1 MRLLAIAAVFVG
13 KSDGK
18 GDEMDSISLKMPVTI
33 KAKLT
38 EKLRKRIS
46 DDLSQKLN
54 QVTMELQ
61 QLDIEEKR
69 VIQEQA
75 QGNLQAL
82 QAIRQHFGAE
92 RQQRE
97 MFKADTEQK
106 LADIAKLALG
116 AEIVQGQLERQVEVK
131 VGDDFHAMMNVEV
144 LIEDGKVIAIR
155 S

>member
-1 MRLLAIAAVFVG
+1 
-13 KSDGK
+13 
-18 GDEMDSISLKMPVTI
+18 MDSISLKMPVTI

-61 QLDIEEKR
+61 QLDLEEKR

-82 QAIRQHFGAE
+82 QAIRQHFGME

-97 MFKADTEQK
+97 AFKADTEQK
-106 LADIAKLALG
+106 LVDIGKLALG

>member
-1 MRLLAIAAVFVG
+1 
-13 KSDGK
+13 
-18 GDEMDSISLKMPVTI
+18 MDSISLKMPVTI

-38 EKLRKRIS
+38 ERLRKRIS
-46 DDLSQKLN
+46 DDLAQKAQ

-61 QLDIEEKR
+61 QIDIEEKR

-82 QAIRQHFGAE
+82 QAIRQHVAAE

-97 MFKADTEQK
+97 AFKADTEQK

-131 VGDDFHAMMNVEV
+131 IGDDFQSMMNVEI
-144 LIEDGKVIAIR
+144 LLEDGKVVAIR

>member
-1 MRLLAIAAVFVG
+1 
-13 KSDGK
+13 
-18 GDEMDSISLKMPVTI
+18 MDSISLKMPVTI

-46 DDLSQKLN
+46 DDLTQKIQ

-61 QLDIEEKR
+61 QIDIEEKR

-82 QAIRQHFGAE
+82 QAIRQHFAAE

-97 MFKADTEQK
+97 AFKADAEQK
-106 LADIAKLALG
+106 LADIGKLALG
-116 AEIVQGQLERQVEVK
+116 AEIVQGQLERQAEVK
-131 VGDDFHAMMNVEV
+131 VGDDFHAMMNVEI

>member
-1 MRLLAIAAVFVG
+1 
-13 KSDGK
+13 
-18 GDEMDSISLKMPVTI
+18 MDSISLKMPVTI

-46 DDLSQKLN
+46 DDLSQRLQ

-61 QLDIEEKR
+61 QIDLEEKR

-97 MFKADTEQK
+97 AFKAETEQK
-106 LADIAKLALG
+106 LSDISKLALG

>member
-1 MRLLAIAAVFVG
+1 
-13 KSDGK
+13 
-18 GDEMDSISLKMPVTI
+18 MDSISLKMPVTI

-46 DDLSQKLN
+46 DDLAQKQQ

-61 QLDIEEKR
+61 QIDLEEKR

-82 QAIRQHFGAE
+82 QAIRQHFGME

-97 MFKADTEQK
+97 AFKADTEQK
-106 LADIAKLALG
+106 LSDIGKLALG

>member
-1 MRLLAIAAVFVG
+1 
-13 KSDGK
+13 
-18 GDEMDSISLKMPVTI
+18 MDSISLKMPVTI

-38 EKLRKRIS
+38 ERLRKRIS
-46 DDLSQKLN
+46 DDLAQKAQ

-61 QLDIEEKR
+61 QIDIEEKR

-82 QAIRQHFGAE
+82 QAIRQHFAAE

-97 MFKADTEQK
+97 AFKADAEQK

-131 VGDDFHAMMNVEV
+131 IGDDFQSMMNVEI
-144 LIEDGKVIAIR
+144 LLEDGKVVAIR

>member
-1 MRLLAIAAVFVG
+1 
-13 KSDGK
+13 
-18 GDEMDSISLKMPVTI
+18 MDSISLKMPVTI

-46 DDLSQKLN
+46 DDLTQKLQ

-61 QLDIEEKR
+61 QIDIEEKK

-82 QAIRQHFGAE
+82 QAIRQHFAAE

-97 MFKADTEQK
+97 MFKAETEQK
-106 LADIAKLALG
+106 ISDINKLALG
-116 AEIVQGQLERQVEVK
+116 AEILQGQLERQVEVK

>member
-1 MRLLAIAAVFVG
+1 MA
-13 KSDGK
+13 
-18 GDEMDSISLKMPVTI
+18 SISLKMPVTI

-46 DDLSQKLN
+46 DDLTQKAQ

-61 QLDIEEKR
+61 QIDIEEKR

-82 QAIRQHFGAE
+82 QAIRQHFAAE

-97 MFKADTEQK
+97 AFKADAEQK
-106 LADIAKLALG
+106 LSDIGKLALG
-116 AEIVQGQLERQVEVK
+116 AEILQGQLERQVEVK
-131 VGDDFHAMMNVEV
+131 DGDDFQSMMNVEI
-144 LIEDGKVIAIR
+144 LLEDGKVIAIR

>member
-1 MRLLAIAAVFVG
+1 
-13 KSDGK
+13 
-18 GDEMDSISLKMPVTI
+18 MDSINLKMPVTI

-38 EKLRKRIS
+38 ERLRKRIS
-46 DDLSQKLN
+46 DDLAQKAQ

-61 QLDIEEKR
+61 QIDIEEKR

-82 QAIRQHFGAE
+82 QAIRQHFAAE

-97 MFKADTEQK
+97 AFKADAEQK

-131 VGDDFHAMMNVEV
+131 IGDDFQSMMNVEI
-144 LIEDGKVIAIR
+144 LLEDGKVVAIR

>member
-1 MRLLAIAAVFVG
+1 
-13 KSDGK
+13 
-18 GDEMDSISLKMPVTI
+18 MDSISLKMPVTI

-38 EKLRKRIS
+38 ERLRKRIS
-46 DDLSQKLN
+46 DDLAQKAQ

-61 QLDIEEKR
+61 QIDIEEKR

-82 QAIRQHFGAE
+82 QAIRQHFAVE

-97 MFKADTEQK
+97 AFKADTEQK

-131 VGDDFHAMMNVEV
+131 IGDDFQSMMNVEI
-144 LIEDGKVIAIR
+144 LLEDGKVVAIR

>member
-1 MRLLAIAAVFVG
+1 
-13 KSDGK
+13 
-18 GDEMDSISLKMPVTI
+18 
-33 KAKLT
+33 
-38 EKLRKRIS
+38 
-46 DDLSQKLN
+46 
-54 QVTMELQ
+54 
-61 QLDIEEKR
+61 
-69 VIQEQA
+69 
-75 QGNLQAL
+75 
-82 QAIRQHFGAE
+82 
-92 RQQRE
+92 

>member
-1 MRLLAIAAVFVG
+1 
-13 KSDGK
+13 
-18 GDEMDSISLKMPVTI
+18 MDSISLKMPVTI

-38 EKLRKRIS
+38 ERLRKRIS
-46 DDLSQKLN
+46 DDLTQKIQ

-61 QLDIEEKR
+61 QIDIEEKR

-82 QAIRQHFGAE
+82 QAIRQHFAME

-97 MFKADTEQK
+97 AFKAESEQK
-106 LADIAKLALG
+106 LADINKLALG
-116 AEIVQGQLERQVEVK
+116 AEILQGQLERQVEVK
-131 VGDDFHAMMNVEV
+131 VGDDFQSMMNVEM
-144 LIEDGKVIAIR
+144 LLEDGKVIAIR

>member
-1 MRLLAIAAVFVG
+1 
-13 KSDGK
+13 
-18 GDEMDSISLKMPVTI
+18 MDSLTIKVPVTI

-46 DDLSQKLN
+46 DDLSQKIQ

-61 QLDIEEKR
+61 QIDIEEKR

-82 QAIRQHFGAE
+82 QAIRQHFAAE

-97 MFKADTEQK
+97 AFKADAEQK
-106 LADIAKLALG
+106 LTDIGKLALG
-116 AEIVQGQLERQVEVK
+116 AEIVQGQLERQAEVK
-131 VGDDFHAMMNVEV
+131 VGDDFHAMMNVEI

-155 S
+155 G

>member
-1 MRLLAIAAVFVG
+1 
-13 KSDGK
+13 
-18 GDEMDSISLKMPVTI
+18 MDSISLKMPVTI

-46 DDLSQKLN
+46 DDLSQRLQ

-61 QLDIEEKR
+61 QIDLEEKR

-97 MFKADTEQK
+97 AFKAETEQK
-106 LADIAKLALG
+106 LSDIAKLALG

-144 LIEDGKVIAIR
+144 LIEDGKAIAIR

>member
-1 MRLLAIAAVFVG
+1 
-13 KSDGK
+13 
-18 GDEMDSISLKMPVTI
+18 MDSISLKMPVTI

-46 DDLSQKLN
+46 DDLTQKAQ

-61 QLDIEEKR
+61 QIDIEEKR

-82 QAIRQHFGAE
+82 QAIRQHFAAE

-97 MFKADTEQK
+97 AFKADTEQK
-106 LADIAKLALG
+106 LSDIGKLALG
-116 AEIVQGQLERQVEVK
+116 AEILQGQLERQVEVK
-131 VGDDFHAMMNVEV
+131 VGDDFQSMMNVEI
-144 LIEDGKVIAIR
+144 LLEDGKVIAIR

>member
-1 MRLLAIAAVFVG
+1 
-13 KSDGK
+13 
-18 GDEMDSISLKMPVTI
+18 MDSISLKMPVTI

-46 DDLSQKLN
+46 DDLTQKLQ

-61 QLDIEEKR
+61 QIDIEEKK

-82 QAIRQHFGAE
+82 QAIRQHFAAE

-97 MFKADTEQK
+97 MFKAETEQK
-106 LADIAKLALG
+106 ISDINKLALG
-116 AEIVQGQLERQVEVK
+116 AEILQGQLERQVEVK

-155 S
+155 G

>member
-1 MRLLAIAAVFVG
+1 
-13 KSDGK
+13 
-18 GDEMDSISLKMPVTI
+18 MDSITLKMPVTI

-38 EKLRKRIS
+38 EKLRSRITE
-46 DDLSQKLN
+46 DLNQRLS

-61 QLDIEEKR
+61 QIDIEEKR

-97 MFKADTEQK
+97 AFKAETEQK
-106 LADIAKLALG
+106 LSDIKKLALG
-116 AEIVQGQLERQVEVK
+116 AEIIQGQLERQTEVR

-155 S
+155 G

>member
-1 MRLLAIAAVFVG
+1 
-13 KSDGK
+13 
-18 GDEMDSISLKMPVTI
+18 MDSISLKMPVTI

-61 QLDIEEKR
+61 QLDLEEKR

-82 QAIRQHFGAE
+82 QAIRQHFAAE

-97 MFKADTEQK
+97 AFKADAEQK
-106 LADIAKLALG
+106 LADIGKLALG
-116 AEIVQGQLERQVEVK
+116 AEIVQGQLERQVEVR

>member
-1 MRLLAIAAVFVG
+1 
-13 KSDGK
+13 
-18 GDEMDSISLKMPVTI
+18 MDSISLKMPVTI

-38 EKLRKRIS
+38 ERLKKRIG
-46 DDLSQKLN
+46 DDLTQKLQ

-82 QAIRQHFGAE
+82 QAIRQHFGVE

-97 MFKADTEQK
+97 EFKADAEQK
-106 LADIAKLALG
+106 LSDLKKLAIG
-116 AEIVQGQLERQVEVK
+116 AEIVQGQLERQVELK
-131 VGDDFHAMMNVEV
+131 VGDNLREMMNVEILV
-144 LIEDGKVIAIR
+144 EDDKIIAIR
-155 S
+155 G

>member
-1 MRLLAIAAVFVG
+1 
-13 KSDGK
+13 
-18 GDEMDSISLKMPVTI
+18 MDSISLKMPVTI

-46 DDLSQKLN
+46 DDLSQRLQ

-61 QLDIEEKR
+61 QIDLEEKR

-97 MFKADTEQK
+97 AFTAETEQK
-106 LADIAKLALG
+106 LSDIAKLALG

>member
-1 MRLLAIAAVFVG
+1 
-13 KSDGK
+13 
-18 GDEMDSISLKMPVTI
+18 MDSISLKMPVTI

-38 EKLRKRIS
+38 ERLKKRIG
-46 DDLSQKLN
+46 DDLSQKLQ

-61 QLDIEEKR
+61 QIDIEEKR
-69 VIQEQA
+69 VVQEQA

-82 QAIRQHFGAE
+82 QAIRQHFAAE

-97 MFKADTEQK
+97 AFKADAEQK
-106 LADIAKLALG
+106 LADIGKLALG
-116 AEIVQGQLERQVEVK
+116 AEIVQGQLERQVEVR

>member
-1 MRLLAIAAVFVG
+1 
-13 KSDGK
+13 
-18 GDEMDSISLKMPVTI
+18 MDSISLKMPVTI

-46 DDLSQKLN
+46 DDLSQKLQ

-61 QLDIEEKR
+61 QIDIEEKR
-69 VIQEQA
+69 VVQEQA

-82 QAIRQHFGAE
+82 QAIRQHFAAE

-97 MFKADTEQK
+97 AFKADAEQK
-106 LADIAKLALG
+106 LADIGKLALG
-116 AEIVQGQLERQVEVK
+116 AEIVQGQLERQVEVR

>member
-1 MRLLAIAAVFVG
+1 
-13 KSDGK
+13 
-18 GDEMDSISLKMPVTI
+18 MDSISLKMPVTI

-46 DDLSQKLN
+46 DDLSQKLQ

-61 QLDIEEKR
+61 QIDIEEKR
-69 VIQEQA
+69 VVQEQA

-82 QAIRQHFGAE
+82 QAIRQHFAAE

-97 MFKADTEQK
+97 AFKEDAEQK
-106 LADIAKLALG
+106 LADIGKLALG
-116 AEIVQGQLERQVEVK
+116 AEIVQGQLERQVEVR

>member
-1 MRLLAIAAVFVG
+1 
-13 KSDGK
+13 
-18 GDEMDSISLKMPVTI
+18 MDSISLKMPVTI

-46 DDLSQKLN
+46 DDLTQKIQ

-61 QLDIEEKR
+61 QIDIEEKR

-82 QAIRQHFGAE
+82 QAIRQHFAAE

-97 MFKADTEQK
+97 AFKADAEQK
-106 LADIAKLALG
+106 LADIGKLALG
-116 AEIVQGQLERQVEVK
+116 AEIVQGQLERQAEVK
-131 VGDDFHAMMNVEV
+131 VGDDFHAMMNVEI

-155 S
+155 G

>member
-1 MRLLAIAAVFVG
+1 
-13 KSDGK
+13 
-18 GDEMDSISLKMPVTI
+18 MDSISLKMPVTI

-61 QLDIEEKR
+61 QLDLEEKR

-82 QAIRQHFGAE
+82 QAIRQHFGME

-97 MFKADTEQK
+97 TFKADTEQK
-106 LADIAKLALG
+106 LVDIGKLALG

-131 VGDDFHAMMNVEV
+131 IGDDFHTMMNVEV
-144 LIEDGKVIAIR
+144 LLEDGKVIAIR

>member
-1 MRLLAIAAVFVG
+1 
-13 KSDGK
+13 
-18 GDEMDSISLKMPVTI
+18 MDSISLKMPVTI

-61 QLDIEEKR
+61 QIDLEEKR

-82 QAIRQHFGAE
+82 QAIRQHFGME

-97 MFKADTEQK
+97 AFKADTEQK

-155 S
+155 G

>member
-1 MRLLAIAAVFVG
+1 
-13 KSDGK
+13 
-18 GDEMDSISLKMPVTI
+18 MDSISLKMPVTI

-38 EKLRKRIS
+38 ERLRKRIS

-69 VIQEQA
+69 VIQEQG

-155 S
+155 T

>member
-1 MRLLAIAAVFVG
+1 
-13 KSDGK
+13 
-18 GDEMDSISLKMPVTI
+18 MDSISLKMPVTI

-106 LADIAKLALG
+106 LADIVKLALG

>member
-1 MRLLAIAAVFVG
+1 
-13 KSDGK
+13 
-18 GDEMDSISLKMPVTI
+18 MDSISLKMPVTI

>member
-1 MRLLAIAAVFVG
+1 
-13 KSDGK
+13 
-18 GDEMDSISLKMPVTI
+18 MDSISLKMPVTI

-38 EKLRKRIS
+38 ENLRKRIS
-46 DDLSQKLN
+46 DDLSQKIQ

-61 QLDIEEKR
+61 QIDIEEKR

-82 QAIRQHFGAE
+82 QAIRQHFAAE

-106 LADIAKLALG
+106 LSDINKLALG

-155 S
+155 G